1 MSTQVIQKLPEA
13 ITVNTNSG
21 RSLVEVGAA
30 APDCMSLVQLPGGV
44 ADLDR
49 SEIRHDDGNR
59 DELSGREAD
68 LLRYLAANPDRP
80 VSRDEILQHVWHLD
94 PRRLITRTIDM
105 HIANLRDKLHDDPGN
120 PKVLFTVRGE
130 GYMFTGKRCRDVGSS
145 APAA

>member
-21 RSLVEVGAA
+21 RSLVEVEAA
-30 APDCMSLVQLPGGV
+30 ATDRMSLVQLPGGV

-130 GYMFTGKRCRDVGSS
+130 GYMFTGKRCRDLRTTT
-145 APAA
+145 PAV